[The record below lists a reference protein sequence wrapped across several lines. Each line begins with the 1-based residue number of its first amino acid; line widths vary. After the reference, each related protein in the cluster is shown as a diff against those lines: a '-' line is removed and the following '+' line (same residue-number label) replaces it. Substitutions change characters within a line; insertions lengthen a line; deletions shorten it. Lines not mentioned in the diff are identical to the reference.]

1 MRSQMSKIITL
12 ILAFALIQSFSSSF
26 LISDQGTISLNKTLI
41 ELLNKEGEKKWEV
54 RWVRLLL

>member
-26 LISDQGTISLNKTLI
+26 LISDQGTISLGKTLI
-41 ELLNKEGEKKWEV
+41 ELLNKEGEKK
-54 RWVRLLL
+54 